1 MAEPFTKRPVDP
13 AKLTKRVLDA
23 AKPQAERYFV
33 WCSALPGFG
42 ARVYPSGQKVFVAQV
57 RVGRLQR
64 RVTIGR
70 YGPYTVDQARERAVE
85 IIRTAADGRDP
96 QREKQEA
103 RKALT
108 VAELCDEYLD
118 AAHAALVITRF
129 TRPKSPA
136 TIAIDEGR
144 IARHIKP
151 LIGNIPARELR
162 RADVQRMVD
171 SIAAGKTAAVV
182 KTKPRGRAVVTG
194 GAGTA
199 ARVVELLGGIYSWAQ
214 KRELVPD
221 GPNPS
226 RGVEKARGAAKDRV
240 LSAAE
245 LRALGKVLD
254 RRKDKAPSPVEAT
267 RLIALTG
274 LRRDEAFGLKWR
286 EIDELGQCLR
296 LGSTKTGR
304 STRPIGK
311 SALDLLRSLPR
322 NDGVEWV
329 FPRADGKAPAE
340 MKRHVA
346 GLFDAADLTDAR
358 SHDLRRTFASV
369 AADLGF
375 GDATIAELLGHA
387 RRGVTE
393 RHYVRRSDPVLLA
406 AADKVAAQI
415 AAALADSPSSANVK
429 PLRTRQALS

>member
-1 MAEPFTKRPVDP
+1 
-13 AKLTKRVLDA
+13 
-23 AKPQAERYFV
+23 
-33 WCSALPGFG
+33 
-42 ARVYPSGQKVFVAQV
+42 
-57 RVGRLQR
+57 
-64 RVTIGR
+64 
-70 YGPYTVDQARERAVE
+70 
-85 IIRTAADGRDP
+85 
-96 QREKQEA
+96 
-103 RKALT
+103 
-108 VAELCDEYLD
+108 
-118 AAHAALVITRF
+118 
-129 TRPKSPA
+129 
-136 TIAIDEGR
+136 
-144 IARHIKP
+144 
-151 LIGNIPARELR
+151 
-162 RADVQRMVD
+162 
-171 SIAAGKTAAVV
+171 
-182 KTKPRGRAVVTG
+182 
-194 GAGTA
+194 
-199 ARVVELLGGIYSWAQ
+199 
-214 KRELVPD
+214 VPD